1 MLIEKLYNNG
11 KSYAEA
17 WNFGPEEDNIRT
29 VEDIIN
35 EMSKHVDI
43 KDKVKYQNDMH
54 FHETN
59 ILKLDISKVKSSLGW
74 KPKWGFE
81 ETIKKTCIWY
91 KEYLLKNDIKNIT
104 LKQIND
110 YLDIS

>member
-1 MLIEKLYNNG
+1 MDSLKVIDLFSGAGGLSQGFRDAGCNIISAVEINKNLSQTFRNNF
-11 KSYAEA
+11 KKTKI
-17 WNFGPEEDNIRT
+17 FEE
-29 VEDIIN
+29 
-35 EMSKHVDI
+35 
-43 KDKVKYQNDMH
+43 
-54 FHETN
+54 
-59 ILKLDISKVKSSLGW
+59 DISKVKSSLGW